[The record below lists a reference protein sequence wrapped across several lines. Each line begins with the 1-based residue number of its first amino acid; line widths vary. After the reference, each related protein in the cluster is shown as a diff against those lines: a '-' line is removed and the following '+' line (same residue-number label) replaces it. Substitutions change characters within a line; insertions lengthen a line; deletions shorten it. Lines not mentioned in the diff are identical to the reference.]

1 VQAAEEAQGR
11 LEQQREEAR
20 RARETASTIDLD
32 EPDEDSMMM
41 DMMDGNF

>member
-1 VQAAEEAQGR
+1 

-20 RARETASTIDLD
+20 RARETPSTVDL
-32 EPDEDSMMM
+32 DEDSMMM